1 VAGAPGRAEIIRPVP
16 SVDNVET
23 KAHAVPEER
32 AGARTAPVDESQ
44 ATARA
49 ALLAKLRELGQ
60 DDETLATVER
70 EDRLATFAV
79 ELALGGA
86 RQHTLTH
93 VARESGL
100 GPAFLRKLMQAN
112 GRPTAAPR
120 ERAYTDDDIALARRI
135 RFFLDAG
142 IPRDGVLEIARVAG
156 HGMMQTAEAVRRAAA
171 SPLMQ
176 PGDTELT
183 LALRYVQAAEAL
195 APEMAAVLDSMF
207 RAQLRDGVRGDLVSE
222 AERDAGRLAGTRDVT
237 VAFADLVGYTKLGEH
252 VPTEQ
257 LGQVATRLA
266 EIATASIVRPT
277 QLVKTIGDAVMLV
290 SWEVDSMLET
300 ILTLIAA
307 ADAEGEGF
315 PPLRVG
321 IAYGPA
327 TPRGGDWFGG
337 TVNLASRLTDVG
349 KPGRVYAT
357 ESVVEAGDD
366 GYDWKRSRR
375 RNLKGIDGR
384 TRLYS
389 LTLPSDD
396 GKA

>member
-1 VAGAPGRAEIIRPVP
+1 MASDPAQAKAREATLDDAPA
-16 SVDNVET
+16 
-23 KAHAVPEER
+23 KARE
-32 AGARTAPVDESQ
+32 APVDDAQ
-44 ATARA
+44 GQARA

-60 DDETLATVER
+60 SEQTLAAVER
-70 EDRLATFAV
+70 EGRLATSAV

-93 VARESGL
+93 VARESRL
-100 GPAFLRKLMQAN
+100 APAFLRRLMQAN

-266 EIATASIVRPT
+266 ELATASIVRPT
-277 QLVKTIGDAVMLV
+277 QLVKAIGDAVMLV
-290 SWEVDSMLET
+290 SWEVEPMLDT
-300 ILTLIAA
+300 IEALIAA

-327 TPRGGDWFGG
+327 VPRGGDWFGS

-357 ESVVEAGDD
+357 DKVVEAATGRHV
-366 GYDWKRSRR
+366 WKRSRR

-389 LTLPSDD
+389 LTLPSD
-396 GKA
+396 AATT

>member
-1 VAGAPGRAEIIRPVP
+1 MAPADKAQADEAQVSAPAAPADEAQAE
-16 SVDNVET
+16 
-23 KAHAVPEER
+23 
-32 AGARTAPVDESQ
+32 
-44 ATARA
+44 ARA

-70 EDRLATFAV
+70 EGRLATFAV

-100 GPAFLRKLMQAN
+100 SPAFLRKLMQAN
-112 GRPTAAPR
+112 GRPAAVAR

-183 LALRYVQAAEAL
+183 LALRYVQAAEVL

-266 EIATASIVRPT
+266 ELATASIVRPT

-290 SWEVDSMLET
+290 SWETDPMLESV
-300 ILTLIAA
+300 LSLIAA

-321 IAYGPA
+321 LAHGPA
-327 TPRGGDWFGG
+327 TPRGGDWFGS

-357 ESVVEAGDD
+357 ESVVEAADD

-375 RNLKGIDGR
+375 RNFKGIDGR
-384 TRLYS
+384 TRVHS
-389 LTLPSDD
+389 LTLPSD
-396 GKA
+396 ARST